1 MYIMVS
7 TVLIYWDFSRKCQD
21 VCPSDAPM
29 DIWTTTFAFVPAC
42 RSKQGHHDPKQAI
55 SGGRSWQFSP
65 PRGGRMERGGTG
77 WESWSLLKPFPHT
90 QVSFCWEFLG
100 DEQVT
105 SHTCD
110 GHPEGE
116 LKPFIGRYRDR
127 WCSGFLGQGGW
138 VLSPWKNVGLVSW
151 KPESSAQPPLE
162 GSRVFKLTS

>member
-1 MYIMVS
+1 MSGRVS
-7 TVLIYWDFSRKCQD
+7 IRRTHGHLDNNLCIYLSLCTGASKATMTQSK
-21 VCPSDAPM
+21 PS
-29 DIWTTTFAFVPAC
+29 VV
-42 RSKQGHHDPKQAI
+42 
-55 SGGRSWQFSP
+55 GRSWQLSP
-65 PRGGRMERGGTG
+65 PRGGRTERGGTG

-116 LKPFIGRYRDR
+116 LKPFIGRHRDR
-127 WCSGFLGQGGW
+127 WFSGFRGQGGW

-162 GSRVFKLTS
+162 GSRVSKLTS